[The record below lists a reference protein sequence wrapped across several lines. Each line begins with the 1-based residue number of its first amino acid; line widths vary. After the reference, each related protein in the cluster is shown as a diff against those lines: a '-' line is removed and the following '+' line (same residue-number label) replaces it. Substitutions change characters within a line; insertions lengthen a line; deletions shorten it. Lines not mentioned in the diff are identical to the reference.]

1 MVSVQESLPVLSFLG
16 ALASLAVVIP
26 ALRNRHKP
34 GATGLLLAA
43 PGASLFSVSIGL
55 WWTSIPGWVGY
66 VANNAGVL
74 GATLVTVGWLFTIGE
89 HTETL
94 TLTRRLYTAV
104 GGYIIALQAVVLT
117 NPYHQLFIYPG
128 IRLRADP
135 LLQLPVQ
142 LNFLHIL
149 TLYAFGLVG
158 CVVLV
163 SDILRS
169 SGTRRNQSAALL
181 VSLLPPLVLNVLF
194 AANLTATNLTPLGF
208 VLTTLGLGWAVFRT
222 DFLDLVPVGRTRA
235 VENMRDPVV
244 TIDTEGRVIDA
255 NAAAQ
260 ELADVTSEWEGMDVS
275 AFFTSC
281 PGLATRLQ
289 SGEETSGTVSVT
301 HQGRQRDFS
310 LTVSPISHGQSHEL
324 GRVVVF
330 REVTRLKEREQQLDL
345 LRRVQSRVLRH
356 NIRNELDV
364 ITAQNEVLAAELD
377 GDHARLAEKTL
388 SSADRLL
395 SVSSKARTA
404 EELVEHDQTPTTVD
418 LTEMVESVVS
428 ECREAFPAVSFSVDA
443 PSACRVETL
452 PALELALE
460 NLVENAAEHNT
471 APNPEVTVTVTAT
484 DEAALITVSDNGPG
498 IPAQELAVRERGEET
513 PLEHGRG
520 VGLWVVDW
528 VVESAGAS
536 LTFDTGEDGTTARLA
551 LEGGRTSE

>member
-1 MVSVQESLPVLSFLG
+1 MVSVQHGLPVFSFVG
-16 ALASLAVVIP
+16 ALVSLAVVRP
-26 ALRNRHKP
+26 AFRSREKP

-43 PGASLFSVSIGL
+43 PGASLFCIAIGL
-55 WWTSIPGWVGY
+55 WWTSIPGWMVY
-66 VANNAGVL
+66 IANNAGVL
-74 GATLVTVGWLFTIGE
+74 GATLVTFGWLFTIGE

-94 TLTRRLYTAV
+94 ALTRRLFTVV
-104 GGYIIALQAVVLT
+104 GGYIAVVQALVLT

-128 IRLRADP
+128 FKLRADP
-135 LLQLPVQ
+135 LLDLPIQ

-163 SDILRS
+163 SDILQS
-169 SGTRRNQSAALL
+169 SGTRRKQSGALL
-181 VSLLPPLVLNVLF
+181 LSLLPPLLLNVLF
-194 AANLTATNLTPLGF
+194 AADVTAANLTPLGF
-208 VLTTLGLGWAVFRT
+208 VLTTLGVGWAVLRA
-222 DFLDLVPVGRTRA
+222 DFLDLVPVGRARA
-235 VENMRDPVV
+235 LQNMNDPVV

-255 NAAAQ
+255 NPAAQ
-260 ELADVTSEWEGMDVS
+260 ELAGITSEWEGMAVS
-275 AFFTSC
+275 TFFAAC
-281 PGLATRLQ
+281 PTLVTRLQ
-289 SGEETSGTVSVT
+289 SSETGGTVTVT
-301 HQGRQRDFS
+301 HRGKQRDFS
-310 LTVSPISHGQSHEL
+310 LTVSPISREQGHEL

-345 LRRVQSRVLRH
+345 LSRVQSRVLRH

-377 GDHARLAEKTL
+377 GEHARMAERTL

-404 EELVEHDQTPTTVD
+404 EELIDHDQTPTTVN
-418 LTEMVESVVS
+418 LVETVESVVE
-428 ECREAFPAVSFSVDA
+428 ECHTAFPAVSFSVDA

-471 APNPEVTVTVTAT
+471 SPNPEVAVTVTAT
-484 DEAALITVSDNGPG
+484 DEAVVITVSDNGPG
-498 IPAQELAVRERGEET
+498 IPDQELAVRERGEET

-536 LTFDTGEDGTTARLA
+536 LTFETGEDGTTARLA
-551 LEGGRTSE
+551 LE